1 MMKIFKFEM
10 LQRLM
15 LPQEFS
21 QGGEPS
27 VQGVVIRRSEIAGR
41 EPEYVLQYISVVT
54 VCEDGSLPPHTATLF
69 ESALYVSQP
78 SDDVPPPKS
87 VARKRR

>member
-1 MMKIFKFEM
+1 MSKIFKFEM

-21 QGGEPS
+21 PGGEPS
-27 VQGVVIRRSEIAGR
+27 IQGVIIRRHEIAGR
-41 EPEYVLQYISVVT
+41 EPEYVLQYISVGT
-54 VCEDGSLPPHTATLF
+54 VGEHGLLVPSLATLS
-69 ESALYVSQP
+69 ESALYAAQP
-78 SDDVPPPKS
+78 SDDASSPKS